1 MTEIQNNDV
10 VHEPISD
17 MAFFVE
23 YIIKNRN
30 HEWLCRNGKK
40 AIPSWERF
48 KIAEKFS
55 DRAGVGVLEE
65 IPFILSAHILVFN
78 PETASNDI
86 ELITFEHETMRANII
101 IQYGDQA
108 INLVSR
114 PNLQSE
120 WDIVGLFKPEVHQQF
135 KNAENRYLNK
145 KNAAQFKQPKKPK
158 TRRMHVA
165 LETLKVGE
173 WGIISGTLNDSEKKD
188 EVITDNLFLLRRKD
202 KIQIKS
208 FTPIN
213 PACAAIA
220 VCENGHDEI
229 LLTSNDLKNIQVV
242 VEVVIDAG
250 LQF

>member
-10 VHEPISD
+10 AHEPISD

-40 AIPSWERF
+40 AIPCWERF

-65 IPFILSAHILVFN
+65 IPFTLSANILVFN

-86 ELITFEHETMRANII
+86 ERITFEHTTMRANII
-101 IQYGDQA
+101 IQDGDQA
-108 INLVSR
+108 INLVSQ

-173 WGIISGTLNDSEKKD
+173 WGIISGTLNESKKD
-188 EVITDNLFLLRRKD
+188 DFITDNLFLLRRKD

-208 FTPIN
+208 FTH

-220 VCENGHDEI
+220 VCENEHDEI